1 MRIVISNASSDPIYE
16 QIMGQI
22 KQKIISGELKAGDAL
37 PSLRNLARDL
47 GISVITTK
55 RAYEELERAGFIDT
69 VSGKGCFVA
78 MQNTEFLKE
87 QKMKI
92 IEDKLSEAIA
102 EAQRCLNCGGC
113 SCCTGTSGTDQCR
126 RSKGG
131 FPGRGNRRLH
141 PGSDR

>member
-1 MRIVISNASSDPIYE
+1 MTMITSYEVTMKIIISNASSDPIYE

-22 KQKIISGELKAGDAL
+22 KQKIISGELRAGDAL

-55 RAYEELERAGFIDT
+55 RSYEELERAGFIDT

-78 MQNTEFLKE
+78 MQNTEFLRE

-102 EAQRCLNCGGC
+102 EA
-113 SCCTGTSGTDQCR
+113 
-126 RSKGG
+126 
-131 FPGRGNRRLH
+131 RLL
-141 PGSDR
+141 GISYTELQTMFKLLYEETE

>member
-1 MRIVISNASSDPIYE
+1 MKIIISNASSDPIYE
-16 QIMGQI
+16 QIMGQV

-55 RAYEELERAGFIDT
+55 RSYEELERAGFIDT

-92 IEDKLSEAIA
+92 IEDKLSGAIA
-102 EAQRCLNCGGC
+102 EA
-113 SCCTGTSGTDQCR
+113 
-126 RSKGG
+126 
-131 FPGRGNRRLH
+131 RLL
-141 PGSDR
+141 GISYTELQTMFKLLYEETE

>member
-1 MRIVISNASSDPIYE
+1 MKIIISNASSDPIYE

-22 KQKIISGELKAGDAL
+22 KQKIISGELRAGDAL

-55 RAYEELERAGFIDT
+55 RSYEELERAGFIDT

-78 MQNTEFLKE
+78 MQNTEFLRE

-102 EAQRCLNCGGC
+102 EA
-113 SCCTGTSGTDQCR
+113 
-126 RSKGG
+126 
-131 FPGRGNRRLH
+131 RLL
-141 PGSDR
+141 GISYTELQTMFKLLYEETE